1 MKTEVLLG
9 TVILALGLW
18 SEAFPDT
25 NSTLNT
31 EANRMNTLA
40 TRHGESNVVGKI
52 SGDFGSF
59 LGPDSSAVI
68 TGLRNGTPITLTTTS
83 TAPGSTTPVVN
94 NTVITPPTGKMGFG
108 NVYISLSLAKQQL
121 TQLGVTQ
128 PTPAQ
133 LQAALTGGTITT
145 GSGPTATSTNL
156 QGILTMRNQKM
167 GWGQIAQKLG
177 YKLGPVI
184 SGMKNAN
191 QSMTTTTAP
200 SSTSNVTTASGQS
213 KGKSESGVVS
223 AGGKSQGNSA
233 NALSGKKSSGE
244 GIVSAA
250 GRSDSGN
257 ADGNGKG
264 IVTGSGQA
272 RSGSGVTTGV
282 GHGNP
287 FGRGNGPNK

>member
-1 MKTEVLLG
+1 MKTKALLG
-9 TVILALGLW
+9 TAILALGLC
-18 SEAFPDT
+18 SEAYPDT

-40 TRHGESNVVGKI
+40 TRHGESNVVGKM

-83 TAPGSTTPVVN
+83 TTPGSTTPVVN

-108 NVYISLSLAKQQL
+108 NAYISLALAKQQL

-128 PTPAQ
+128 PTPQQ

-145 GSGPTATSTNL
+145 GSGPTATTTNL
-156 QGILTMRNQKM
+156 QGVLTMRSQKM
-167 GWGQIAQKLG
+167 GWGQIAQKSG
-177 YKLGPVI
+177 FKLGPVI
-184 SGMKNAN
+184 SGMKSAN
-191 QSMTTTTAP
+191 QSMTTTTTP
-200 SSTSNVTTASGQS
+200 SSTSKVTTASGQS
-213 KGKSESGVVS
+213 NGKTESGIVS
-223 AGGKSQGNSA
+223 AGGKSQGSSA
-233 NALSGKKSSGE
+233 NAMSGKKSSGQ

-250 GRSDSGN
+250 GRSGGGN
-257 ADGNGKG
+257 AYGHGKG

-272 RSGSGVTTGV
+272 ASGSGVTTGG
-282 GHGNP
+282 GHGNSSGHGQRP
-287 FGRGNGPNK
+287 